1 MTEALLAGTR
11 VVDLAGEPAAMAG
24 RILADLGAEVI
35 LVEPRE
41 GHPLRALPRRFLA
54 WGAGKASVAV
64 DGPDDPQLDE
74 LFATADAVIETPG
87 FPGAFD
93 LDAACAP
100 DAVWTRVTPFGG
112 SGPHAGWRASDLGV
126 MAASGNMY
134 ATGDPDRPPVRC
146 SEPAGYAHVGA
157 ETAFAVLTALASGFP
172 HRIDISMQE
181 VVFVANMVGLASYPK
196 TAHRGARRGA
206 NIGRTREIWPC
217 KDGWVSFGL
226 RGGKAR
232 LPSLT
237 TLTRL
242 IAEEDGIGATALTE
256 RDWTEFSQNS
266 ASDDE
271 LKAIEQPVSDYFARH
286 TMQELYEIACETNL
300 MLAPCNSPR
309 EIYASAQL
317 AAREFFGPV
326 GDVARF
332 PRSFV
337 IASSRDGDVAPAR
350 PTGPAPAVGSADAG
364 ALGRKPASR
373 AGFATQR
380 GERRAA
386 WDGTNIVE
394 FGSGAAGPIATRY
407 FVEHGAT
414 VLRVESRSRPD
425 FLRVYALGPDNPHGL
440 EGAPMFDGLNVG
452 KRSVTLNLKHP
463 GGTDVA
469 KRIVGEWADAVVEN
483 FAPRAM
489 RGFGLDYHTLAA
501 IKPDLVMVSSCLQG
515 QTGPHRD
522 YPGFGGQG
530 AALSGFNWLTGWP
543 DREPLGPYGTITDSL
558 APRFVASALAAGLL
572 YRRRTGRGVYLD
584 LAQVEAGSYSLS
596 PWLLDYEDDGTIGS
610 RMGNRSPRAV
620 PHGAFACEGEDRW
633 VAIACWTDDE
643 WARLTGILGFDDPSL
658 ATLKARL
665 ERVDDVEAAVEAWT
679 ASRTREEVADLLQAA
694 GIEAVPVQDFGDVHA
709 DPQVAYREHFVPLTH
724 PYMGD
729 GLYERNGT
737 RVGDTHHGYDRPGP
751 TLGQDNDWVLGEL
764 LGLSA
769 DERKRLEADGALD

>member
-1 MTEALLAGTR
+1 MSEELLAGTR

-24 RILADLGAEVI
+24 RILADFGADVV
-35 LVEPRE
+35 LVEPPG
-41 GHPLRALPRRFLA
+41 GHALRALPHRFLA
-54 WGAGKASVAV
+54 WGAGKASVVV
-64 DGPDDPQLDE
+64 DGMDDPKLDDV
-74 LFATADAVIETPG
+74 LATADAVIDTPG
-87 FPGAFD
+87 FPGAFV
-93 LDAACAP
+93 LDPARAP
-100 DAVWTRVTPFGG
+100 GAVWASVTPFGR
-112 SGPHAGWRASDLGV
+112 SGPRSGWRASDLGV

-134 ATGDPDRPPVRC
+134 VTGDPDRPPVRC
-146 SEPAGYAHVGA
+146 TEPSGYAHVGA
-157 ETAFAVLTALASGFP
+157 ETAFAVLTALAAGTP
-172 HRIDISMQE
+172 ERIDISMQE
-181 VVFVANMVGLASYPK
+181 VVFVANMVGLASFPK
-196 TAHRGARRGA
+196 TGHRGARRGA

-232 LPSLT
+232 VPSLT

-242 IAEEDGIGATALTE
+242 VADERDIDAHALTDS
-256 RDWTEFSQNS
+256 DWTEFSQNT
-266 ASDDE
+266 ATDDE
-271 LKAIEQPVSDYFARH
+271 LKAIEQPVAEFFARH
-286 TMQELYEIACETNL
+286 TMRELYEIACETNL

-317 AAREFFGPV
+317 SAREFFGPV

-337 IASSRDGDVAPAR
+337 IVSSRDGEATP
-350 PTGPAPAVGSADAG
+350 AG
-364 ALGRKPASR
+364 ARAAAPELGSVDAAALARKPSPEAGLDSRR
-373 AGFATQR
+373 AG
-380 GERRAA
+380 ESA
-386 WDGTNIVE
+386 WEGTNIVE

-440 EGAPMFDGLNVG
+440 EGAAMFDGLNVG
-452 KRSVTLNLKHP
+452 KRSLTLNLKHSE
-463 GGTDVA
+463 GVRIA
-469 KRIVGEWADAVVEN
+469 KRLVGEWADAVVEN

-489 RGFGLDYHTLAA
+489 RGFGLDYATLAA
-501 IKPDLVMVSSCLQG
+501 IKPELVMVSSCLQG

-543 DREPLGPYGTITDSL
+543 DREPVGPYGTITDSL

-572 YRRRTGRGVYLD
+572 YRRRTGRGVYFD

-596 PWLLDYEDDGTIGS
+596 PWLLDYELDGVIGS

-620 PHGAFACEGEDRW
+620 PHGAFACQGEDRW
-633 VAIACWTDDE
+633 VALACWTDDE
-643 WARLTGILGFDDPSL
+643 WARLTGILGYDDLSL
-658 ATLKARL
+658 ATLESRL
-665 ERVDDVEAAVEAWT
+665 DRIDEVEAAVEAWT
-679 ASRTREEVADLLQAA
+679 ATRTREEVADLLQAA
-694 GIEAVPVQDFGDVHA
+694 GIEAVPVQDFGDVHD
-709 DPQVAYREHFVPLTH
+709 DPQVRHREHFVPLTH

-729 GLYERNGT
+729 GVYERTGT
-737 RVGDTHHGYDRPGP
+737 RIGDLPHGYDRSGP
-751 TLGQDNDWVLGEL
+751 TLGQDNEWVLGDL

-769 DERKRLEADGALD
+769 EERKRLEADGALD

>member
-24 RILADLGAEVI
+24 RILADLGADVV
-35 LVEPRE
+35 LVEPPD
-41 GHPLRALPRRFLA
+41 GHPLRALPHRFVA
-54 WGAGKASVAV
+54 WGAGKKSVIV
-64 DGPDDPQLDE
+64 DGPDDPCLDE
-74 LFATADAVIETPG
+74 LLATADAVIDTPG
-87 FPGAFD
+87 FAGGFG
-93 LDAACAP
+93 LDPARAP
-100 DAVWTRVTPFGG
+100 DAVWVSVTPFGRA
-112 SGPHAGWRASDLGV
+112 GPRAHWRASDLGV

-146 SEPAGYAHVGA
+146 SEPSGYSHVGA
-157 ETAFAVLTALASGFP
+157 ETAFALLTALAAGRP
-172 HRIDISMQE
+172 QRVDVSMQE
-181 VVFVANMVGLASYPK
+181 LVFVSNMVGLASFPK
-196 TAHRGARRGA
+196 TGHRGARRGA

-232 LPSLT
+232 VPSLE

-242 IAEEDGIGATALTE
+242 AVNDGVDARALSE
-256 RDWTEFSQNS
+256 RDWLEFSHVT

-271 LKAIEQPVSDYFARH
+271 LKAIEQPVAEYFARH

-317 AAREFFGPV
+317 AAREFFVPL
-326 GDVARF
+326 GDIARF

-337 IASSRDGDVAPAR
+337 RVSSHDDNAAPAR
-350 PTGPAPAVGSADAG
+350 PSGPAPEPGSGFPGLEHDAAPRG
-364 ALGRKPASR
+364 HIASQRGR
-373 AGFATQR
+373 AG
-380 GERRAA
+380 
-386 WDGTNIVE
+386 WDGTNIIE
-394 FGSGAAGPIATRY
+394 FGAGAAGPIATRY

-440 EGAPMFDGLNVG
+440 EGAPLFDGLNVG
-452 KRSVTLNLKHP
+452 KRSVTLNLRHP
-463 GGTDVA
+463 EGVAIA

-489 RGFGLDYHTLAA
+489 RSFGLDYETLAA
-501 IKPDLVMVSSCLQG
+501 IKPDLVMLSSCLQG

-543 DREPLGPYGTITDSL
+543 DREPVGPYATITDSL

-572 YRRRTGRGVYLD
+572 YRRRTGRGAYFD

-596 PWLLDYEDDGTIGS
+596 PWLLAYELDGIIGT

-620 PHGAFACEGEDRW
+620 PHGAFSCRGDDRW

-643 WARLTGILGFDDPSL
+643 WARLSGIIGFDDLSL
-658 ATLKARL
+658 ATFTARM

-679 ASRTREEVADLLQAA
+679 ATRTREEVADLLQAA
-694 GIEAVPVQDFGDVHA
+694 GIEAVPVQDFGDIHD
-709 DPQVAYREHFVPLTH
+709 DPQVALRDHFVRLTH

-729 GLYERNGT
+729 GLYEHNGF
-737 RVGDTHHGYDRPGP
+737 RLSDAPGGYDRSGP
-751 TLGQDNDWVLGEL
+751 TLGQDNDWVLADV

-769 DERKRLEADGALD
+769 AEREQLEADGALD

>member
-1 MTEALLAGTR
+1 MTERLLAGTR

-24 RILADLGAEVI
+24 RILADLGADVS
-35 LVEPRE
+35 LVEPPG

-54 WGAGKASVAV
+54 WGAGKSSVVV
-64 DGPDDPQLDE
+64 DGHDDPRLDE
-74 LFATADAVIETPG
+74 VLKTADAVIDTPG
-87 FPGAFD
+87 FPNAFAID
-93 LDAACAP
+93 PARAP
-100 DAVWTRVTPFGG
+100 DAVWVSVTPFGR
-112 SGPHAGWRASDLGV
+112 SGPRAGWRASDLGV
-126 MAASGNMY
+126 MASSGNMY

-146 SEPAGYAHVGA
+146 SEPSGYAHVGA
-157 ETAFAVLTALASGFP
+157 ETAFAVLTALASGHP
-172 HRIDISMQE
+172 HRVDVSMQE
-181 VVFVANMVGLASYPK
+181 VVFVSNMVGLASFPK
-196 TAHRGARRGA
+196 TGHRGARRGA

-232 LPSLT
+232 VPSLE

-242 IAEEDGIGATALTE
+242 ADDDGIDALALTE
-256 RDWTEFSQNS
+256 RDWGDFSQTT

-271 LKAIEQPVSDYFARH
+271 LKAIEQPVAEYFARH

-337 IASSRDGDVAPAR
+337 IVSSRDGEVAPAR
-350 PTGPAPAVGSADAG
+350 PSGPAPEVGP
-364 ALGRKPASR
+364 PASALEHDAASKAHIVSQRPGKR
-373 AGFATQR
+373 AW
-380 GERRAA
+380 E
-386 WDGTNIVE
+386 GTNIIE

-425 FLRVYALGPDNPHGL
+425 FLRVYALAPDNPHGL
-440 EGAPMFDGLNVG
+440 DGAPMFDGLNVG
-452 KRSVTLNLKHP
+452 KRSLTLNLKHP
-463 GGTDVA
+463 KAIDVV

-489 RGFGLDYHTLAA
+489 RGFGLDYETLAS

-543 DREPLGPYGTITDSL
+543 DREPVGPYGTITDSL
-558 APRFVASALAAGLL
+558 APRFVASALASGLL
-572 YRRRTGRGVYLD
+572 YRRRTGRGVYFD

-596 PWLLDYEDDGTIGS
+596 PWLLDYERDGVIGT
-610 RMGNRSPRAV
+610 RMGNRSTRAV
-620 PHGAFACEGEDRW
+620 PHGVFACRGDDRW
-633 VAIACWTDDE
+633 IAIACWTDDE
-643 WARLTGILGFDDPSL
+643 WAHLSEIVGFDDPSL
-658 ATLKARL
+658 ATLTARL

-679 ASRTREEVADLLQAA
+679 ATRTREEVAHLLQPA
-694 GIEAVPVQDFGDVHA
+694 GIEAVPVWDFGDVH
-709 DPQVAYREHFVPLTH
+709 DDQQVASREHFVRLTH
-724 PYMGD
+724 PFMGE
-729 GLYERNGT
+729 GLYERNGVRLSHAPSGYT
-737 RVGDTHHGYDRPGP
+737 RSGP
-751 TLGQDNDWVLGEL
+751 TLGQDNDWALGDV
-764 LGLSA
+764 LGLSP
-769 DERKRLEADGALD
+769 DERKELDSDGVLD